1 MKKKLLSLSCIE
13 NISLYEKFANNQ
25 YKVSNLT
32 DYELNK
38 YVVDSNNILGM
49 ITTSIE
55 SLILYLEKDLYK
67 SEFFLNESLKNQLV
81 ACELMKMLINKIIFS
96 SNSLE
101 PKLKAINI
109 ILLIEKS
116 INIMNTLFVS
126 NNNSYIFECSI
137 NKNKLYLTDE
147 SWISMIIIN
156 FLINAKKNTKNG
168 CITIKIYELDNKI
181 RIEIIDTGK
190 GVDIDKRATLFK
202 KNKNTAK
209 SNKLYTIH
217 KMCIALKGN
226 CGYKQNIHNN
236 NQGSI
241 FWIELPL
248 ISSKLQIEFN
258 IPVDISKYLKVIVC
272 DDSKVMADIFINY
285 IEKQIPYTKVYATYT
300 IKDLLISLE
309 KIKNESL
316 IIVILDI
323 YLENDMSLN
332 YLDLIKN
339 ANKNVGIIIHT
350 GSTMLDNEIIQY
362 TNSINLPFSIMHKP
376 ASLDVIKTNISNILE
391 MLGCVN
397 ILIIEDDKIK
407 SDTIKDIYTQ
417 MFYNVFL
424 ANNIDEARKILFKMN
439 GTPLIIF
446 FSTNIINTINKDII
460 QEFFYINSYKCKTD
474 NNPVTNTDVPFIF
487 DKIINDLSTSTLQKV
502 LKESL
507 VKHSNR

>member
-1 MKKKLLSLSCIE
+1 MKKKYSSLNCIE
-13 NISLYEKFANNQ
+13 NTSLYEIFYKNQ

-55 SLILYLEKDLYK
+55 SLILYLEKDVFK
-67 SEFFLNESLKNQLV
+67 TEFFLNESLKNQLV
-81 ACELMKMLINKIIFS
+81 ACELMKMLINKIILS

-116 INIMNTLFVS
+116 MNIMNTLFVS

-168 CITIKIYELDNKI
+168 YITIKIYELDNKI
-181 RIEIIDTGK
+181 RIEIIDTGN
-190 GVDIDKRATLFK
+190 GVPIDRRANLFK
-202 KNKNTAK
+202 KNKDTSK
-209 SNKLYTIH
+209 SSKLYTIH
-217 KMCIALKGN
+217 KMCLKLKGN
-226 CGYKQNIHNN
+226 CGYKVNTYNN
-236 NQGSI
+236 NIGSI
-241 FWIELPL
+241 FWMELPL

-258 IPVDISKYLKVIVC
+258 IPIDISKYLKVIVC

-285 IEKQIPYTKVYATYT
+285 IEKQIPHTKVHATYT

-309 KIKNESL
+309 KIKNDS
-316 IIVILDI
+316 IVIVILDI

-332 YLDLIKN
+332 YLELIKN
-339 ANKNVGIIIHT
+339 ANKNAGIIIHT
-350 GSTMLDNEIIQY
+350 GSTMLDNEISQY

-376 ASLDVIKTNISNILE
+376 ASLDIIKTNISSILE

-397 ILIIEDDKIK
+397 ILVIDENT
-407 SDTIKDIYTQ
+407 SNSNTIKDTYTK
-417 MFYNVFL
+417 MFYNVFVT
-424 ANNIDEARKILFKMN
+424 NNISDARNILFKMN
-439 GTPLIIF
+439 GSPLIIF
-446 FSTNIINTINKDII
+446 FSTSIINTIDKNII

-474 NNPVTNTDVPFIF
+474 NDNVTNVDIPFIF
-487 DKIINDLSTSTLQKV
+487 DKIITDLNQSTLAKI

-507 VKHSNR
+507 VKHCNK